1 MYRRVR
7 RIIDAF
13 LGSKSVSEGVL
24 AQALKAVGRQPGD
37 YSSRLNLHIRADMP
51 TDAALRGIHRSLLRT
66 IRVNEP
72 GLRRNLD
79 SEFLHDFRVA
89 VRRTRSAL
97 SQIKAVFPDEAI
109 FRFREAFAW
118 LGRVTGPTRDLD
130 VYLLKIEAYQ
140 AGISPSVREDLDP
153 LLNFLHARQKD
164 EHRHLVRVMD
174 TDLYRDLIR
183 DWRIFLNGAPGLED
197 MPANARR
204 PIRDVVSER
213 IWRVYRR
220 LYRNGGLVTPNTP
233 AEGLHNLR
241 KESKKLR
248 YLIEILRSL
257 YPPDE
262 IIRLT
267 SPLKQLQDNLGAFN
281 DYEVHQQAIKGFAD
295 LMMAENR
302 YSAPTFMAM
311 GHLVERLE
319 RGQKKERARF
329 QPCFSEFADKKNRRR
344 FKGLFQP
351 RIGKI

>member
-1 MYRRVR
+1 
-7 RIIDAF
+7 
-13 LGSKSVSEGVL
+13 
-24 AQALKAVGRQPGD
+24 
-37 YSSRLNLHIRADMP
+37 
-51 TDAALRGIHRSLLRT
+51 
-66 IRVNEP
+66 
-72 GLRRNLD
+72 
-79 SEFLHDFRVA
+79 
-89 VRRTRSAL
+89 
-97 SQIKAVFPDEAI
+97 
-109 FRFREAFAW
+109 
-118 LGRVTGPTRDLD
+118 
-130 VYLLKIEAYQ
+130 
-140 AGISPSVREDLDP
+140 
-153 LLNFLHARQKD
+153 
-164 EHRHLVRVMD
+164 MD